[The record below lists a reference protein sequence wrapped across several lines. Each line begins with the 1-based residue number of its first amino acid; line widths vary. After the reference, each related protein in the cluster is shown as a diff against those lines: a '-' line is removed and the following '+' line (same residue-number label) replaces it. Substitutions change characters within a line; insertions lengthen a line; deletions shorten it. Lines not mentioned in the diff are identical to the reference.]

1 MKDGMITRD
10 EKMNAGLKSPSGLY
24 SLHGKE
30 WKDELWLN
38 REGRGRKCGLKKMK
52 NTH

>member
-1 MKDGMITRD
+1 MKDGIIRD
-10 EKMNAGLKSPSGLY
+10 EKMTAGVKYPSGLY

-38 REGRGRKCGLKKMK
+38 QQGCGRKGGLKKMK